1 MIQVPKRFRPARV
14 YLDSSD
20 YSVMADPVSTN
31 AFAAHLRDQLR
42 RWVRDGDITC
52 HFSGTLICEIAPF
65 ESGAT
70 DAARR
75 RADLVVELCG
85 QHAMISQD
93 RLHDAEVRFALRQ
106 CGGRPEA
113 VSSNAEWFPSGAD
126 EISPAEC
133 YRVQDEVR
141 EMIAQEP
148 MSRSQRR
155 EAMRR
160 LQKKDGRIRSSA
172 RSALLKNMDAF
183 LAQYPLR
190 QSGVEAF
197 RRYVVGEGT
206 RKDVDEA
213 LMQELR
219 DPRWMMR
226 WFARQPDL
234 ATPFT
239 RWIRGPGEHL
249 ASLMEKMRHLAE
261 GMRAGDE
268 ARGTD
273 YHRETL
279 SRESWERL
287 RDDFLLRIARRI
299 ANERLGL
306 DGSRLDL
313 ATIERDCPGLA
324 IGVRTLYSAW
334 RQSTL
339 ANPRTPSRS
348 DYPDALHAM
357 YAPYVD
363 VFRADRFMAPHIR
376 GWAAP
381 WGTAVVSTLSELAAA
396 IACKLDQPAPGL
408 EAQEGD
414 GAANP
419 R

>member
-1 MIQVPKRFRPARV
+1 MPSHVRPVRV

-20 YSVMADPVSTN
+20 YSVMSDPVAAN
-31 AFAAHLRDQLR
+31 AVAVQVRDQLR

-52 HFSGTLICEIAPF
+52 HFSGTLICEIAPLG
-65 ESGAT
+65 SGAT

-75 RADLVVELCG
+75 RADLVADLCG

-93 RLHDAEVRFALRQ
+93 RLLDAEVRFALRQ
-106 CGGRPEA
+106 RASRPEV
-113 VSSNAEWFPSGAD
+113 VSSSAEWFPLGAD
-126 EISPAEC
+126 EVSPAEL

-148 MSRSQRR
+148 MNRSQRR
-155 EAMRR
+155 EATRR
-160 LQKKDGRIRSSA
+160 LLRKDGRIRSSG
-172 RSALLKNMDAF
+172 RNALVKNTEAF
-183 LAQYPLR
+183 LAQYPL
-190 QSGVEAF
+190 GEAGAEAF
-197 RRYVVGEGT
+197 RRYVLGEGT

-213 LMQELR
+213 LMQSLR
-219 DPRWMMR
+219 DPRWMML

-249 ASLMEKMRHLAE
+249 ASLMETMRELAE

-273 YHRETL
+273 HHKATL

-287 RDDFLLRIARRI
+287 CDDCLLRIARRI
-299 ANERLGL
+299 AGERLAL
-306 DGSRLDL
+306 DSSRLDL
-313 ATIERDCPGLA
+313 ATIKRDCPGLS
-324 IGVRTLYSAW
+324 IGVRALYSAW

-339 ANPRTPSRS
+339 ANPRTPLGS

-363 VFRADRFMAPHIR
+363 VFRADRFMAAHIR

-381 WGTAVVSTLSELAAA
+381 WGTAVVSKLSELVAV
-396 IACKLDQPAPGL
+396 IAFKLDHPHPDFG
-408 EAQEGD
+408 AQEG
-414 GAANP
+414 GAGANP